1 MKNTSKRLLAVAVA
15 LVLCLSLLPTIAL
28 AADSYVKVTGLS
40 DVTSGGQFVLVA
52 NGLAMDTNIQ
62 GNKKFNGIAVT
73 PSGSTL
79 SGSLPVWTIETV
91 DGGIAISVNGQ
102 YLGYDSSTNFKMQA
116 EPYTWTVTAGS
127 NGFTIKSAK
136 TTSRGIFMQT
146 SSSRFGA
153 YSTSNTSGYVTE
165 LELYKNASGANICEH
180 DYVSTVVKAV
190 TCTQDGEESCV
201 CSKCGDTF
209 SKVIEA
215 KGHNYVARVCT
226 KCDGVIET
234 DPAKVLTEAYALPQG
249 EALVYDSI
257 LTGEIIS
264 IEEAYS
270 TQYKNITLTIA
281 VPGYEEMPIECYR
294 LKGTGAEALA
304 VGDTISVFGS
314 IKNYKGKI
322 EFDTGCTLYILA
334 PNDPKQIVADAYA
347 LGESEELPYEA
358 TLTGKIVSID
368 DAYSSQYKNITVTMA
383 VEGCED
389 KPIVCYRMKGDG
401 VENLKVGDTI
411 TAVGTIKNFY
421 GKVEFNMPYLIA
433 NPVAEGFAVSGAV
446 VSGAEGDVTVEL
458 IAEGEVVASVT
469 AAGKEGTYSIVDV
482 AAGTYTLKV
491 SQLNHVAREYTITV
505 ASENVAQDVKIHL
518 IGDIDGNG
526 KINTG
531 DVAKL
536 NAHLKGTNKLADEYM
551 ILCANVNGGSLN
563 MGDTASLYSH
573 IKGTKPLY

>member
-1 MKNTSKRLLAVAVA
+1 MKNVTKRLLSVVLA
-15 LVLCLSLLPTIAL
+15 LVLCLSLLPGIAM

-40 DVTSGGQFVLVA
+40 DVTSGGDFVLVA

-79 SGSLPVWTIETV
+79 SGSLPVWTIEAV
-91 DGGIAISVNGQ
+91 EGGIAISANGQ
-102 YLGYDSSTNFKMQA
+102 YLGYDTSTNFLMQA
-116 EPYTWTVTAGS
+116 EPYTWTVTAGA
-127 NGFTIKSAK
+127 NGFVIKSAK
-136 TTSRGIFMQT
+136 TTSRGIFLQT

-153 YSTSNTSGYVTE
+153 YSTSNTSGYITE

-190 TCTQDGEESCV
+190 TCTQDGEESCT

-209 SKVIEA
+209 TKVIEA
-215 KGHNYVARVCT
+215 KGHDYVARVCT

-249 EALVYDSI
+249 EALTYDSI

-347 LGESEELPYEA
+347 LGEGEELPYEA

-368 DAYSSQYKNITVTMA
+368 DAYSAQYKNITVTMA
-383 VEGCED
+383 VEGCETQ
-389 KPIVCYRMKGDG
+389 PIVCYRMKGAG
-401 VENLKVGDTI
+401 VENLQVGDII

-421 GKVEFNMPYLIA
+421 GKIEFNLPYLIA
-433 NPVAEGFAVSGAV
+433 NPVAEGFAVTGAV
-446 VSGAEGDVTVEL
+446 TTGAEGDTTIEL
-458 IAEGEVVASVT
+458 IADGNVVATTTVS
-469 AAGKEGTYSIVDV
+469 GKEGTYALENV

-491 SQLNHVAREYTITV
+491 SKLNHVTREYAITV
-505 ASENVAQDVKIHL
+505 EADLTQDVKIHL

-526 KINTG
+526 KINVG
-531 DVAKL
+531 DVSKL
-536 NAHLKGTNKLADEYM
+536 NGHMKGNLLTDEYM
-551 ILCANVNGGSLN
+551 LLCANVNGGKLN
-563 MGDTASLYSH
+563 MGDVSSIYAH
-573 IKGTKPLY
+573 IKGTKKLF

>member
-1 MKNTSKRLLAVAVA
+1 MKNVTKRLLSVVLA
-15 LVLCLSLLPTIAL
+15 LVLCLSLLPGIAM

-40 DVTSGGQFVLVA
+40 DVTSGGDFVLVA

-79 SGSLPVWTIETV
+79 SGSLPVWTIEAV
-91 DGGIAISVNGQ
+91 EGGIAISANGQ
-102 YLGYDSSTNFKMQA
+102 YLGYDTSTNFLMQA
-116 EPYTWTVTAGS
+116 EPYTWTVTAGA
-127 NGFTIKSAK
+127 NGFVIKSAK
-136 TTSRGIFMQT
+136 TTSRGIFLQT

-153 YSTSNTSGYVTE
+153 YSTSNTSGYITE

-190 TCTQDGEESCV
+190 TCTQDGEESCT

-209 SKVIEA
+209 TKVIEA
-215 KGHNYVARVCT
+215 KGHDYVARVCT

-249 EALVYDSI
+249 EALTYDSI

-347 LGESEELPYEA
+347 LGEGEELPYEA

-368 DAYSSQYKNITVTMA
+368 DAYSAQYKNITVTMA
-383 VEGCED
+383 VEGCETQ
-389 KPIVCYRMKGDG
+389 PIVCYRMKGAG
-401 VENLKVGDTI
+401 VENLQVGDII

-421 GKVEFNMPYLIA
+421 GKIEFNLPYLIA
-433 NPVAEGFAVSGAV
+433 NPVAEGFAVTGAV
-446 VSGAEGDVTVEL
+446 TTGAEGDTTIEL
-458 IAEGEVVASVT
+458 IADGNVVATTTVS
-469 AAGKEGTYSIVDV
+469 GKEGTYALENV

-491 SQLNHVAREYTITV
+491 SKQNHVTREYAITV
-505 ASENVAQDVKIHL
+505 EADLTQDVKIHL

-526 KINTG
+526 KINVG
-531 DVAKL
+531 DVSKL
-536 NAHLKGTNKLADEYM
+536 NGHMKGNLLTDEYM
-551 ILCANVNGGSLN
+551 LLCANVNGGKLN
-563 MGDTASLYSH
+563 MGDVSGIYAH
-573 IKGTKPLY
+573 IKGTKKLF